1 MRQREIIMKRKYL
14 PSLVELVDRLSIHQL
29 KEVFIPEHKD
39 KYQREMRDIMDDM
52 NLIIKEDKIELS
64 AELIRAVVVIAQI
77 NEHIWYNESKVRSG
91 ESQDLGLLKLT
102 HGLNGIRNR
111 TMNYFLSLIG
121 DEGRRDWKTDCL
133 AAEFSDWEILLDLVR
148 EDEDDSE

>member
-1 MRQREIIMKRKYL
+1 MKRKYL